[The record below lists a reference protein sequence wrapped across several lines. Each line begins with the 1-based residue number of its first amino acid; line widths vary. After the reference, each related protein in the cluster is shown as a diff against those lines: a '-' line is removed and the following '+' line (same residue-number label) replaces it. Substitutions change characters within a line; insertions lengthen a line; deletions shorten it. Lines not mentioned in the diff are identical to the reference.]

1 MFLYHIHT
9 LREDDPVKNVH
20 YQQKLFP
27 FEENW
32 TNEVERL
39 INKYDIA
46 IEDMTIISKNVWK
59 NRVNSRIISSAL
71 CELQSECTKMAK
83 TKSLVYDSFKS
94 QKYLSALPSYLA
106 TFLLKIRSRTLP
118 CKVNQSSSFQANS
131 HCRLCHQAV
140 ENQEHIV
147 NCFEINKDDE
157 WLTLN
162 EYTSPMLHV
171 DRSRLEKI
179 YDRFTRFQN
188 ATKSDPSEDF
198 GWFVSFHFQSGFYY
212 PFFSL
217 SLFYFIFATSI
228 IRTRHYWS
236 IKHFISTQCL
246 FSLKW
251 ISINPFEL
259 SQGVQINTLN
269 PYSNNPTI
277 GPTFG
282 PIQFPFSPNLYL
294 SIQCYWFRT
303 IPIFWVVSVWSVGPI
318 NTCIFI
324 TTT

>member
-1 MFLYHIHT
+1 MQLKALKRITHLANSTPNCFMYLELGILPVEYELDKRKLMFLYHIHT

-198 GWFVSFHFQSGFYY
+198 G
-212 PFFSL
+212 
-217 SLFYFIFATSI
+217 
-228 IRTRHYWS
+228 
-236 IKHFISTQCL
+236 
-246 FSLKW
+246 
-251 ISINPFEL
+251 
-259 SQGVQINTLN
+259 
-269 PYSNNPTI
+269 
-277 GPTFG
+277 
-282 PIQFPFSPNLYL
+282 
-294 SIQCYWFRT
+294 
-303 IPIFWVVSVWSVGPI
+303 
-318 NTCIFI
+318 
-324 TTT
+324 